1 MKRIV
6 SVILSLL
13 LIAACM
19 PFTVSA
25 AAAWGDLKAVDGSTV
40 SATPEA
46 PCEMNVI
53 IFGRTTCGNTQS
65 TLRSISG
72 SDLPNSD
79 KYRFIY
85 ADIDGAG
92 KDEVAEFAK
101 NYSDKITFCYGDNNA
116 MMWEM
121 LNSYGSVS
129 LPVIHYIGTDGGVK
143 KSTTG
148 AQSANTIKAALG
160 LTDPS
165 IPQYVDA
172 YVHGSYYVNIQEAL
186 DRINEIR
193 YEACSEGIENPSKPG
208 KALTLSDY
216 HPLVWSADLE
226 QTARQR
232 AAEAYVTLDHTR
244 PNGLS
249 CFTIDGSVKSG
260 SEVLAWNYSKSM
272 VPGLNQFYE
281 EKSNWVNK
289 TGGVTGHYTSMINPN
304 FYSVGLGLFYSTEG
318 PYSSYPS
325 SLCGRFST
333 QKSGLDQTF
342 GEAIA
347 DATVKIEVDTSLIT
361 DVGLYTTEKVPD
373 PFNVGD
379 KLTVALVIV
388 TEFDGYTGYL
398 TLKDGVTWRSSD
410 TNVLRVKDG
419 VVTAVGGG
427 KASVSASIEG
437 GFSAEATL
445 EISGEPYQGAMLGD
459 VDGDGELTVNDAT
472 FIQRVLAD
480 IEIPFELDEDVA
492 DMDGNGKVEL
502 IDATLIMYNLIRFK

>member
-13 LIAACM
+13 LIAVCM
-19 PFTVSA
+19 PLTVS
-25 AAAWGDLKAVDGSTV
+25 AAAWGDLNAVDGSTV
-40 SATPEA
+40 SVTPEA
-46 PCEMNVI
+46 PYEINVI
-53 IFGRTTCGNTQS
+53 IFGSTTCGNTQS
-65 TLRSISG
+65 TLKSISG
-72 SDLPNSD
+72 SDLPDSD
-79 KYRFIY
+79 KYHFIY

-92 KDEVAEFAK
+92 KNEVAEFAK

-116 MMWEM
+116 MMWQM
-121 LNSYGSVS
+121 LNSYGSVY
-129 LPVIHYIGTDGGVK
+129 LPVIHYIGTDGSVM

-148 AQSANTIKAALG
+148 SQSAKTIQAALG

-193 YEACSEGIENPSKPG
+193 YEACSEGVENPSKPG

-249 CFTIDGSVKSG
+249 CFTIDGSVNSN

-342 GEAIA
+342 GEAVS
-347 DATVKIEVDTSLIT
+347 DATVKIEVDTALIT

-373 PFNVGD
+373 PFEVGD
-379 KLTVALVIV
+379 KLTVSLVIV
-388 TEFDGYTGYL
+388 TEFEGYTGYL
-398 TLKDGVTWRSSD
+398 TLEDDVTWKSSD
-410 TNVLRVKDG
+410 THVIKVKDG

-427 KASVSASIEG
+427 KATLSASTKS
-437 GFSAEATL
+437 GFSVEEAL
-445 EISGEPYQGAMLGD
+445 EISGEPYQEPLLGD
-459 VDGDGELTVNDAT
+459 VDGDGELTVTDAT
-472 FIQRVLAD
+472 FIQRKLAE
-480 IEIPFELDEDVA
+480 IKIPFELDEEVA
-492 DMDGNGKVEL
+492 DMDGNGQVEL

>member
-19 PFTVSA
+19 PLTVSA
-25 AAAWGDLKAVDGSTV
+25 AAWGNLNAVDGTTV
-40 SATPEA
+40 SATPKA

-53 IFGRTTCGNTQS
+53 IFGSTTCGNTQS
-65 TLRSISG
+65 TLKSISG
-72 SDLPNSD
+72 SDLPESD
-79 KYRFIY
+79 KVHIIY
-85 ADIDGAG
+85 ADVEGTG
-92 KDEVAEFAK
+92 KAEVAKFSK
-101 NYSDKITFCYGDNNA
+101 NYSDKITFCYGDNSG
-116 MMWEM
+116 MMWKM
-121 LNSYGSVS
+121 LNRSGEVA
-129 LPVIHYIGTDGGVK
+129 LPVIHYISTDGSVK
-143 KSTTG
+143 QSTTG
-148 AQSANTIKAALG
+148 AQSAKTIKAALG

-172 YVHGSYYVNIQEAL
+172 YVHGSYHVNIQEAL

-226 QTARQR
+226 QTARYR

-249 CFTIDGSVKSG
+249 CFTFDGSVQSG
-260 SEVLAWNYSKSM
+260 SEVLAWFYDKNM
-272 VPGLNQFYE
+272 LTGLEGFYK
-281 EKSNWVNK
+281 EKADWVNK
-289 TGGVTGHYTSMINPN
+289 TEGDTGHYTAMINPK

-318 PYSSYPS
+318 PSSAYPS

-342 GEAIA
+342 GKAVA
-347 DATVKIEVDTSLIT
+347 DVTVKIEVDPSLIIKT
-361 DVGLYTTEKVPD
+361 ILLPVKKLPKRLG
-373 PFNVGD
+373 VGD
-379 KLTVALVIV
+379 KFTFRLAIE
-388 TEFDGYTGYL
+388 TEFEKYHAFLYL
-398 TLKDGVTWRSSD
+398 PDDVTWSSSD
-410 TNVLRVKDG
+410 THVFKVKDG

-427 KASVSASIEG
+427 KATLSASNKN
-437 GFSAEATL
+437 GFSAEETL
-445 EISGEPYQGAMLGD
+445 EIYGEPYQEPLLGD
-459 VDGDGELTVNDAT
+459 VDGDGDLTVTDAT
-472 FIQRVLAD
+472 FIQRKLAG

-492 DMDGNGKVEL
+492 DLDGNGQVEL